1 MLHSE
6 SHVVQYSERNG
17 GPKSKTEG
25 GIEVQLEQV
34 GSTEPTVAGAGD
46 IFVISEIQ
54 VFLAS
59 IILGVISQKG
69 EHQQRFKN
77 MRSSFF
83 FCFLHNWE
91 YMGEFS

>member
-34 GSTEPTVAGAGD
+34 GSTEPTAAGAGR
-46 IFVISEIQ
+46 
-54 VFLAS
+54 
-59 IILGVISQKG
+59 
-69 EHQQRFKN
+69 H
-77 MRSSFF
+77 
-83 FCFLHNWE
+83 FCHL
-91 YMGEFS
+91 